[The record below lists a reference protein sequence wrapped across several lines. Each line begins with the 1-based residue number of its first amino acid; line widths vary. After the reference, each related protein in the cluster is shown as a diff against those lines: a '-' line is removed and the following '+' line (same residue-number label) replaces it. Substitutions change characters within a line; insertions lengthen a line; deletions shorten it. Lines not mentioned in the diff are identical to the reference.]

1 MGILMW
7 IGIGLAVS
15 VLTLIIEP
23 YIIRRHI
30 LITILLG
37 VTGAVIGGAIGT
49 ILSFATTDGMR
60 FMTVVL
66 AVAGAVFI
74 LTGYRAMEH
83 A

>member
-7 IGIGLAVS
+7 IGIGLFVG

-30 LITILLG
+30 PITIILG
-37 VTGAVIGGAIGT
+37 VTGAVIGGAIGNLLGFT
-49 ILSFATTDGMR
+49 TTDGMR
-60 FMTVVL
+60 FMIVVL
-66 AVAGAVFI
+66 AILGAVFV
-74 LTGYRAMEH
+74 LTWYRAIEH

>member
-7 IGIGLAVS
+7 IGIGLIVS

-23 YIIRRHI
+23 YIVRHHI
-30 LITILLG
+30 PITILLG

-49 ILSFATTDGMR
+49 FLGFATIEGMR
-60 FMTVVL
+60 FMIVVL
-66 AVAGAVFI
+66 SIAGSVFV
-74 LTGYRAMEH
+74 LTWYRAFEH